1 MKKISVVFPLYNE
14 EKRLNKLFSG
24 LINFEKTKTTKF
36 FEFIFVDDGSTD
48 NTIKKISQFLNKIK
62 KGRYK
67 YKLLKSK
74 KNFGKGHAL
83 KLGVKYAKYNWI
95 FTMDADLSVD
105 LLQIIKWFKEFSFKD
120 DHAYFGSRSHPQS
133 TQKYKIHRRL
143 IGSILQI
150 LVFIF
155 IDRKIKDTQCGF
167 KFYNKKYIKKIFR
180 SLKVNGFAHD
190 IELVFLLKKEG
201 IEIKELPIKWKHV
214 DNSQMNPFLE
224 SISFFFQFC
233 ILLIKYT
240 KLKNI
245 F

>member
-83 KLGVKYAKYNWI
+83 KLGIQHTNYNWI
-95 FTMDADLSVD
+95 ITMDADLSVN
-105 LLQIIKWFKEFSFKD
+105 LFQIIKWFKEFSFKD
-120 DHAYFGSRSHPQS
+120 DHAYFGSRNHPQS

-190 IELVFLLKKEG
+190 IELVLLLKKEG

-233 ILLIKYT
+233 ILLIKYKF
-240 KLKNI
+240 KL
-245 F
+245 

>member
-48 NTIKKISQFLNKIK
+48 NTIKKISQFLNRTK

-83 KLGVKYAKYNWI
+83 KLGVKHAKYNWI

-133 TQKYKIHRRL
+133 TQKYKYHRKI
-143 IGSILQI
+143 IGSILQV

-214 DNSQMNPFLE
+214 DSSQMNPFLE
-224 SISFFFQFC
+224 SIIFFFNFV
-233 ILLIKYT
+233 YY
-240 KLKNI
+240 
-245 F
+245 

>member
-1 MKKISVVFPLYNE
+1 MEKITVVIPLYNE
-14 EKRLNKLFSG
+14 EKRLNKLIKGIKNFSKVK
-24 LINFEKTKTTKF
+24 INKSY
-36 FEFIFVDDGSTD
+36 EFIFVDDGSTD
-48 NTIKKISQFLNKIK
+48 DTAKKISQFIDKIK
-62 KGRYK
+62 KNKHK
-67 YKLLKSK
+67 YKLIKSTD
-74 KNFGKGHAL
+74 NFGKGNAL
-83 KLGVKYAKYNWI
+83 KLGVKAAKNNWI

-105 LLQIIKWFKEFSFKD
+105 LPQIIKWTKKYNFTD
-120 DHAYFGSRSHPQS
+120 NHAYFGSRNHPQS
-133 TQKYKIHRRL
+133 ILKYKYYRKL
-143 IGSILQI
+143 IGNILQI
-150 LVFIF
+150 LVFLF

-233 ILLIKYT
+233 ILLIKY
-240 KLKNI
+240 K

>member
-1 MKKISVVFPLYNE
+1 MKKISVVLPLYNE
-14 EKRLNKLFSG
+14 EKRINKLFSG

-120 DHAYFGSRSHPQS
+120 DHAYFGSRIHPQS

-190 IELVFLLKKEG
+190 IELVILLKKEG

-224 SISFFFQFC
+224 SISFFFS
-233 ILLIKYT
+233 ILYT
-240 KLKNI
+240 INKV
-245 F
+245 